1 MKFSSRTLVKVNF
14 AIFSFV
20 FLGCG
25 GFANS
30 NFIAES
36 RPTSEKCD
44 VLNDGGKIIKD
55 LIGQIKEKNTNGI
68 SFISGKKTNKNFIP
82 DLYIKNYEVKA
93 KTYFSKKNFSLSED
107 FDQEFFNYAKQLYE
121 NKAPDI
127 LFKLVCCA
135 INIYYIID
143 NNKIISKK
151 IKEEKLSKVYE
162 TFLKIV
168 DYLIARNLG
177 LLELENKNS
186 TANGNSIP
194 KVDPTYCLFK
204 CKDLIENLK
213 QLKNNELYTCDTMVF
228 PCGIF
233 GNILEQFMSP
243 TIDEN
248 GFDVDITVKKT
259 FEILNKTNGSEGCEL
274 IKRYLYTCLLL
285 TKFNEIMDQNGNSYP
300 LNTCLSLVPQKDSN
314 NDKKR
319 DSNEKD
325 FPVDSFITTIY
336 NHFIPLL
343 PNTNKANPYNIVMQR
358 PIGWKKLIDSLNI
371 LNQEIN
377 SKPDEF
383 ITFSSIFTTDKI
395 YGRYKILLQNP
406 SSKIFVK
413 QPLQS
418 DEDKYTYIVSKD
430 IVNSKNFRKLN
441 DALKIVFGI
450 SQKDILDII
459 GEFLQNNVF
468 DSYDCFPRPICD
480 KELFTQKVKEKTK

>member
-55 LIGQIKEKNTNGI
+55 LIEQIKEKNTNGI

-143 NNKIISKK
+143 NDKTITSEIKK
-151 IKEEKLSKVYE
+151 KKLSKVYE

-168 DYLIARNLG
+168 DYIIARNLG
-177 LLELENKNS
+177 LPELKNKNS
-186 TANGNSIP
+186 TVNGNSIP

-213 QLKNNELYTCDTMVF
+213 QSKNNELYTCGTMVF

-233 GNILEQFMSP
+233 GNILEQFMFS

-248 GFDVDITVKKT
+248 GFDVDMITVKKT
-259 FEILNKTNGSEGCEL
+259 FEILSPNINGSEECKL
-274 IKRYLYTCLLL
+274 IKRCFEKHLKIDLLKEVYEYF
-285 TKFNEIMDQNGNSYP
+285 T
-300 LNTCLSLVPQKDSN
+300 
-314 NDKKR
+314 
-319 DSNEKD
+319 
-325 FPVDSFITTIY
+325 
-336 NHFIPLL
+336 PLL
-343 PNTNKANPYNIVMQR
+343 SNTVNLYKSVTQR
-358 PIGWKKLIDSLNI
+358 PISWKELIDCLNT
-371 LNQEIN
+371 LDEEIKN
-377 SKPDEF
+377 KNNKF
-383 ITFSSIFTTDKI
+383 ISFSSVFIKEKNP

-406 SSKIFVK
+406 SKIFVK
-413 QPLQS
+413 DYLQS
-418 DEDKYTYIVSKD
+418 EEERYKYTISED
-430 IVNSKNFRKLN
+430 IVNNENFKKLN
-441 DALKIVFGI
+441 DALKLVFGI

-459 GEFLQNNVF
+459 DEFLQNKPLYTYESLPIIVCDNIGVF
-468 DSYDCFPRPICD
+468 T
-480 KELFTQKVKEKTK
+480 EKVREKKK

>member
-55 LIGQIKEKNTNGI
+55 LIEQIKEKNTNRI
-68 SFISGKKTNKNFIP
+68 SFISGKQTSKNFIP
-82 DLYIKNYEVKA
+82 DFYIKNYEAKA
-93 KTYFSKKNFSLSED
+93 KTYFSKKNFSLSEV

-121 NKAPDI
+121 NKAPNI

-143 NNKIISKK
+143 NDKSLTLEIKK
-151 IKEEKLSKVYE
+151 KKLSKVYE

-186 TANGNSIP
+186 TVNGNSIP
-194 KVDPTYCLFK
+194 EVDPTYCLFK
-204 CKDLIENLK
+204 CKDLIEELK
-213 QLKNNELYTCDTMVF
+213 QLKNNELYTCGTMVF

-233 GNILEQFMSP
+233 GNILEQFMSH

-248 GFDVDITVKKT
+248 GFDGDITVKKT
-259 FEILNKTNGSEGCEL
+259 FEILKPNIDASEECKL
-274 IKRYLYTCLLL
+274 IQMYFEKHLKIDLL
-285 TKFNEIMDQNGNSYP
+285 
-300 LNTCLSLVPQKDSN
+300 
-314 NDKKR
+314 ND
-319 DSNEKD
+319 
-325 FPVDSFITTIY
+325 VY
-336 NHFIPLL
+336 NHFTPLL
-343 PNTNKANPYNIVMQR
+343 PSINKVVNPYNIVTQR
-358 PIGWKKLIDSLNI
+358 PIGWKKLIDCLSI
-371 LNQEIN
+371 LDKEIK
-377 SKPDEF
+377 SKPNKF
-383 ITFSSIFTTDKI
+383 ITFSSIFTITTTYTGK
-395 YGRYKILLQNP
+395 RILLQNP
-406 SSKIFVK
+406 SSIFKK
-413 QPLQS
+413 QFS
-418 DEDKYTYIVSKD
+418 SEEEERYKYTIPKD
-430 IVNSKNFRKLN
+430 IVNNGNFKKLN
-441 DALKIVFGI
+441 DALKLVFGI

-459 GEFLQNNVF
+459 DEFLQNKPLYTYESLPIIVCDNIGVF
-468 DSYDCFPRPICD
+468 T
-480 KELFTQKVKEKTK
+480 EKVREKKK

>member
-25 GFANS
+25 KFADS
-30 NFIAES
+30 NFIAERS
-36 RPTSEKCD
+36 PTSEKYD

-55 LIGQIKEKNTNGI
+55 LIEQIKEKNTNKI
-68 SFISGKKTNKNFIP
+68 SFISGKKTNKSFIP

-93 KTYFSKKNFSLSED
+93 KIYFSKKNFSLSEV

-143 NNKIISKK
+143 NDKSLTLEIKK
-151 IKEEKLSKVYE
+151 KKLSKVYE

-186 TANGNSIP
+186 TVNGNSIP
-194 KVDPTYCLFK
+194 EVDPTYCLFK
-204 CKDLIENLK
+204 CKDLIEDLK
-213 QLKNNELYTCDTMVF
+213 QLKNNELYTCGTMVF

-233 GNILEQFMSP
+233 GNILEQFMSH

-259 FEILNKTNGSEGCEL
+259 FEILKYNIDGSEECKLIQRYFEDHLKKDL
-274 IKRYLYTCLLL
+274 IKEVYKYFT
-285 TKFNEIMDQNGNSYP
+285 
-300 LNTCLSLVPQKDSN
+300 
-314 NDKKR
+314 
-319 DSNEKD
+319 
-325 FPVDSFITTIY
+325 
-336 NHFIPLL
+336 PLL
-343 PNTNKANPYNIVMQR
+343 PNIQYPYNIVMIR
-358 PIGWKKLIDSLNI
+358 PIGWKKLIDCLNI
-371 LNQEIN
+371 LGEEIKNQDN
-377 SKPDEF
+377 NF
-383 ITFSSIFTTDKI
+383 ITFSYIFTIKNTYTGNKI
-395 YGRYKILLQNP
+395 FLQNP
-406 SSKIFVK
+406 SRIFVK
-413 QPLQS
+413 DYLQP
-418 DEDKYTYIVSKD
+418 EDDMYKYIISKD
-430 IVNSKNFRKLN
+430 IVNNENFKKLN
-441 DALKIVFGI
+441 DALKLVFGI

-459 GEFLQNNVF
+459 NEFLQNKTLNTLDVL
-468 DSYDCFPRPICD
+468 PITVCD
-480 KELFTQKVKEKTK
+480 DIKMFTAKVKEKKMNSVLPNFD